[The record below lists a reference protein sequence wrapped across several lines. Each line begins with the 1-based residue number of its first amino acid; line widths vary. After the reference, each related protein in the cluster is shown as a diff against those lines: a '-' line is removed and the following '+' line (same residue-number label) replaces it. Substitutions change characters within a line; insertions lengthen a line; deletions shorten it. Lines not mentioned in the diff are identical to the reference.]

1 MDNLDKNK
9 YYIGL
14 SMLKSISTKEK
25 NILLQKNKNPRN
37 IFFKTEEE
45 LIRDLDFAKEK
56 RKERI
61 IKEINNINY
70 SNILNYKIEL
80 MKKSKVNLLT
90 INDENYPTNLKRIY
104 DPPICIYY
112 KGNIEL
118 LNKKNKIA
126 IIGCRKYSEYGKN
139 VSIHFSYKLAQK
151 GIVIVS
157 GCARGID
164 SFAHKG
170 CILANRETI
179 AVLGN
184 GLDYIY
190 PPENKKLEEQIV
202 NRNGI
207 LITEYIIGTKPNKY
221 TFPARNRL
229 ISALSE
235 GILVIEAKLKS
246 GTLITVDF
254 ALEQGK
260 NIYVIPGNIT
270 QVNSKGTNELIKQG
284 AKLVTEITDILD
296 DIKCL

>member
-9 YYIGL
+9 YYIWL
-14 SMLKSISTKEK
+14 SMIKNISTKEK
-25 NILLQKNKNPRN
+25 NRLLEKNKNPRN
-37 IFFKTEEE
+37 IFLKTEEE
-45 LIRDLDFAKEK
+45 LLNDLDFAKEK

-70 SNILNYKIEL
+70 SNILNYKINL
-80 MKKSKVNLLT
+80 MKKAKINVLT
-90 INDENYPTNLKRIY
+90 IHDEEYPTNLKRIY
-104 DPPICIYY
+104 DSPICIYY
-112 KGNIEL
+112 KGNIET

-126 IIGCRKYSEYGKN
+126 IIGCREYSEYGRSVAIN
-139 VSIHFSYKLAQK
+139 FSYKLAQK

-170 CILANRETI
+170 CMLGNRETI

-184 GLDYIY
+184 GLDYVY
-190 PPENKKLEEQIV
+190 PPENNKLEEQII
-202 NRNGI
+202 NKNGI
-207 LITEYIIGTKPNKY
+207 LISEYIIGTKPNKY

-235 GILVIEAKLKS
+235 GVLVIEAKQKS

-270 QVNSKGTNELIKQG
+270 QENSKGTNELIKQG

-296 DIKCL
+296 DIKC

>member
-9 YYIGL
+9 YYIWL
-14 SMLKSISTKEK
+14 SMIKNISTKEK
-25 NILLQKNKNPRN
+25 NILLQKNKNPKI
-37 IFFKTEEE
+37 IFLKTEEE
-45 LIRDLDFAKEK
+45 LVSDLDFVKEK

-61 IKEINNINY
+61 IKEINYINY
-70 SNILNYKIEL
+70 SNILDYKIKL
-80 MKKSKVNLLT
+80 MKKAKIKVLT
-90 INDENYPTNLKRIY
+90 IHDEEYPTNLKRIY

-112 KGNIEL
+112 KGNIETI
-118 LNKKNKIA
+118 NKKNKIA
-126 IIGCRKYSEYGKN
+126 IIGCREYSEYGKRIAIN
-139 VSIHFSYKLAQK
+139 FSYKLAQK
-151 GIVIVS
+151 EIIIVS

-170 CILANRETI
+170 CILANKETI

-190 PPENKKLEEQIV
+190 PPENNKLEEKIV
-202 NRNGI
+202 NTNGI

-235 GILVIEAKLKS
+235 GVLVIEAKQKS

-270 QVNSKGTNELIKQG
+270 QENSKGTNELIKQG

-296 DIKCL
+296 DIKC

>member
-9 YYIGL
+9 YYIWL
-14 SMLKSISTKEK
+14 SMIKNISTKEK
-25 NILLQKNKNPRN
+25 NILLKKNKNPKI
-37 IFFKTEEE
+37 IFLKTEEE
-45 LIRDLDFAKEK
+45 LVSDLDFVKEK

-61 IKEINNINY
+61 IKEINYINY
-70 SNILNYKIEL
+70 SNILDYKIKL
-80 MKKSKVNLLT
+80 MKKAKIKVLT
-90 INDENYPTNLKRIY
+90 IHDEEYPTNLKRIY

-112 KGNIEL
+112 KGNIETI
-118 LNKKNKIA
+118 NKKNKIA
-126 IIGCRKYSEYGKN
+126 IIGCREYSEYGKRIAIN
-139 VSIHFSYKLAQK
+139 FSYKLAQK
-151 GIVIVS
+151 EIIIVS

-170 CILANRETI
+170 CILANKETI

-190 PPENKKLEEQIV
+190 PPENNKLEEQII
-202 NRNGI
+202 NKNGI
-207 LITEYIIGTKPNKY
+207 LISEYIIGTKPNKY

-235 GILVIEAKLKS
+235 GVLVIEAKQKS

-270 QVNSKGTNELIKQG
+270 QENSKGTNELIKQG

-296 DIKCL
+296 DIKC